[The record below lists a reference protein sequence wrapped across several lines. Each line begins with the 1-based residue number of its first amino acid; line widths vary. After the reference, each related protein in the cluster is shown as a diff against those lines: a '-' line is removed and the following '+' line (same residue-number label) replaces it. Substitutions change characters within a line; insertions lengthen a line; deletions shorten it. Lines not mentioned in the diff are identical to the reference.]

1 MKMHGLGTI
10 INTIA
15 ILVGGFVGLFVKKGI
30 NQKVLDSVMRA
41 IGVAVM
47 FVGISGA
54 LTGLLKIENGTLNTS
69 GTMLMIISLILG
81 TFIGELLKIED
92 KLESIGEKLK
102 SKVKVKDGTNFVEG
116 FVTTTLIFCV
126 GAMAIVGSI
135 QDGLT
140 GDYTMLAAKSI
151 LDGIMALI
159 IASTMG
165 VGALF
170 SAIPVAIYQ
179 GSITILAEFISPI
192 LSQELILNLSYI
204 GSTLIFCIG
213 VNQLF
218 GKKIKTGN
226 MLPALLIPVIYELFN
241 KLILP
246 LF

>member
-1 MKMHGLGTI
+1 MHGIGTL
-10 INTIA
+10 INVVA
-15 ILVGGFVGLFVKKGI
+15 ILIGGFVGLFVKKGL
-30 NQKVLDSVMRA
+30 NQKMLDSVMRA
-41 IGVAVM
+41 IGIAVM

-54 LTGLLKIENGTLNTS
+54 LTGLLKINNGTIETS

-92 KLESIGEKLK
+92 RLESIGESLK
-102 SKVKVKDGTNFVEG
+102 NKVKVKDSGNFVEA

-126 GAMAIVGSI
+126 GAMAIVGSL

-140 GDYTMLAAKSI
+140 GDFSMLAAKSI

-170 SAIPVAIYQ
+170 SAIPVFIYQ
-179 GSITILAEFISPI
+179 GAITLLAEFISPV
-192 LSQELILNLSYI
+192 LSQELVLNLSYI
-204 GSTLIFCIG
+204 GSALIFGIG
-213 VNQLF
+213 VNQVF

>member
-1 MKMHGLGTI
+1 MHGIGTL
-10 INTIA
+10 INVVA
-15 ILVGGFVGLFVKKGI
+15 ILLGGFIGLFLKKGLS
-30 NQKVLDSVMRA
+30 QKLMDSVMKA

-54 LTGLLKIENGTLNTS
+54 LTGLLKIGEGGKIETS

-81 TFIGELLKIED
+81 TFVGELLKIED
-92 KLESIGEKLK
+92 RLESVGEKLK
-102 SKVKVKDGTNFVEG
+102 SAVKAKDGGNFVEG

-126 GAMAIVGSI
+126 GAMAIVGSLE
-135 QDGLT
+135 DGLSGNFT
-140 GDYTMLAAKSI
+140 TLAAKSI

-165 VGALF
+165 VGVLF
-170 SAIPVAIYQ
+170 SAIPVFIYQ
-179 GSITILAEFISPI
+179 GAITLLAEFISPV
-192 LSQELILNLSYI
+192 LSDQLVLNLSYI
-204 GSTLIFCIG
+204 GSALIFGIG

-226 MLPALLIPVIYELFN
+226 MLPALLIPIVYELFT
-241 KLILP
+241 KLVLP

>member
-1 MKMHGLGTI
+1 MHGLGTI

-15 ILVGGFVGLFVKKGI
+15 ILVGGFIGLFVKKGI
-30 NQKVLDSVMRA
+30 NQKLLDSVMRA

-54 LTGLLKIENGTLNTS
+54 LTGLLKIDSGTLNTS

>member
-1 MKMHGLGTI
+1 MHGLGTI

-15 ILVGGFVGLFVKKGI
+15 ILVGGFIGLFVKKGI

-54 LTGLLKIENGTLNTS
+54 LTGLLKIDSGTLNTS

>member
-1 MKMHGLGTI
+1 MHGLGTL
-10 INTIA
+10 INVGA
-15 ILVGGFVGLFVKKGI
+15 ILLGGFIGLFVKKGL
-30 NQKVLDSVMRA
+30 NEKLMDSVMKA

-54 LTGLLKIENGTLNTS
+54 LTGLLKITESGTIETS

-92 KLESIGEKLK
+92 RLESVGERLK
-102 SKVKVKDGTNFVEG
+102 KAVKAKNSGNFVEG

-126 GAMAIVGSI
+126 GAMAIVGSLE
-135 QDGLT
+135 DGLT
-140 GDYTMLAAKSI
+140 GDFSMLAAKSV

-165 VGALF
+165 IGVLF
-170 SAIPVAIYQ
+170 SAIPVFLYQ
-179 GSITILAEFISPI
+179 GAITLLAEFISPV
-192 LSQELILNLSYI
+192 LSDQLVLNLSYI
-204 GSTLIFCIG
+204 GSALIFGIG
-213 VNQLF
+213 VNQVF

-226 MLPALLIPVIYELFN
+226 MLPALLVPIVYELFT
-241 KLILP
+241 KLVLP

>member
-1 MKMHGLGTI
+1 MHGLGTI

>member
-1 MKMHGLGTI
+1 MHGIGTL
-10 INTIA
+10 INVIA
-15 ILVGGFVGLFVKKGI
+15 ILIGGLIGLFVKKGL

-54 LTGLLKIENGTLNTS
+54 LTGLLKVEGGALNTS

-81 TFIGELLKIED
+81 TFIGELIKIED
-92 KLESIGEKLK
+92 RLESIGESLK
-102 SKVKVKDGTNFVEG
+102 NKVKVKDGGNFVEA

-151 LDGIMALI
+151 LDGILALI
-159 IASTMG
+159 VASTMG

-170 SAIPVAIYQ
+170 SAIPVFIYQ
-179 GSITILAEFISPI
+179 GGITLLAEFISPI
-192 LSQELILNLSYI
+192 LSEELILNLSYI
-204 GSTLIFCIG
+204 GSTLIFGIG
-213 VNQLF
+213 VNQVF

-226 MLPALLIPVIYELFN
+226 MLPALLIPIIYELFN

>member
-1 MKMHGLGTI
+1 MHGLGTI
-10 INTIA
+10 INVAA
-15 ILVGGFVGLFVKKGI
+15 ILAGGFVGLFVKKGL
-30 NQKVLDSVMRA
+30 NEKVLDSVMKA
-41 IGVAVM
+41 IGIAVM

-54 LTGLLKIENGTLNTS
+54 LTGLLKITDGGSIETS
-69 GTMLMIISLILG
+69 GTMLMIISLIVG

-92 KLESIGEKLK
+92 RLESMGEKLK
-102 SKVKVKDGTNFVEG
+102 NAVKVKDGGNFVEA

-126 GAMAIVGSI
+126 GAMAIVGAL

-140 GDYTMLAAKSI
+140 GDFSMLAAKSI

-159 IASTMG
+159 IASTLG

-170 SAIPVAIYQ
+170 SIIPVFLYQ
-179 GSITILAEFISPI
+179 GAITLLAEFISPI
-192 LSQELILNLSYI
+192 LSEELILNLSYI
-204 GSTLIFCIG
+204 GSALIFGIG
-213 VNQLF
+213 VNQVF

-226 MLPALLIPVIYELFN
+226 MLPALLIPILYEIFN